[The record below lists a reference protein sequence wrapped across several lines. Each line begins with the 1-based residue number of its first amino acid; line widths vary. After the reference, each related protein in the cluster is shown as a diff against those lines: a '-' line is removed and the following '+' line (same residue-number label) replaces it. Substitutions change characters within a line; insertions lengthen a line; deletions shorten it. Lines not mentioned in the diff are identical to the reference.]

1 MFCDRCGAQLLET
14 NRYCSTCGKPV
25 VGNMPLMPV
34 QSRIAGHIRM
44 LGILWLALSGM
55 LLVGGVVMLAI
66 FRTGGL
72 WEGGFPPGSP
82 PFLHDILSCIGILLL
97 GGGVLG
103 VGWTGGVAA
112 ARRSPSSPEA
122 GAEPAS
128 GRRGCWA
135 VWRQPVSAARMGRA
149 LAGKA
154 ARSAAFIRSRRL
166 LVVVPR
172 RVWIRPQRCERR
184 T

>member
-55 LLVGGVVMLAI
+55 LLVGGAVVLAI

-82 PFLHDILSCIGILLL
+82 PFVHDILSFIGILLL
-97 GGGVLG
+97 GGGLLG
-103 VGWTGGVAA
+103 VIAGWGLLD
-112 ARRSPSSPEA
+112 
-122 GAEPAS
+122 
-128 GRRGCWA
+128 
-135 VWRQPVSAARMGRA
+135 RQAWARMLTIVLACFA
-149 LAGKA
+149 LLLFMPFGTLLGIYTLWVLLPAQSEEEYRK
-154 ARSAAFIRSRRL
+154 ISR
-166 LVVVPR
+166 PA
-172 RVWIRPQRCERR
+172 
-184 T
+184 

>member
-1 MFCDRCGAQLLET
+1 MFCDRCGAPLLET
-14 NRYCSTCGKPV
+14 NRYCPTCGKPV

-55 LLVGGVVMLAI
+55 LLVGGAVVLAI

-82 PFLHDILSCIGILLL
+82 PFVHDILSFIGILLL

-103 VGWTGGVAA
+103 VIAGWGLLD
-112 ARRSPSSPEA
+112 
-122 GAEPAS
+122 
-128 GRRGCWA
+128 
-135 VWRQPVSAARMGRA
+135 RQAWARMLTIVLACFA
-149 LAGKA
+149 LLLFMPFGTLLGIYTLWVLLPAQSEEEYRK
-154 ARSAAFIRSRRL
+154 ISR
-166 LVVVPR
+166 PA
-172 RVWIRPQRCERR
+172 
-184 T
+184 

>member
-14 NRYCSTCGKPV
+14 NRYCPTCGKPV

-55 LLVGGVVMLAI
+55 LLVGGAVVLAI
-66 FRTGGL
+66 FQTGGL

-82 PFLHDILSCIGILLL
+82 PFVHDILSFIGILLL

-103 VGWTGGVAA
+103 VIAGWGLLD
-112 ARRSPSSPEA
+112 
-122 GAEPAS
+122 
-128 GRRGCWA
+128 
-135 VWRQPVSAARMGRA
+135 RQAWARMLTIVLACFA
-149 LAGKA
+149 LLLFMPFGTLLGIYTLWVLLPAQSEEEYRK
-154 ARSAAFIRSRRL
+154 ISR
-166 LVVVPR
+166 PA
-172 RVWIRPQRCERR
+172 
-184 T
+184 

>member
-14 NRYCSTCGKPV
+14 NRYCPTCGKPV

-55 LLVGGVVMLAI
+55 LLVGGAVVLAI

-82 PFLHDILSCIGILLL
+82 PFVHDILSFIGILLL

-103 VGWTGGVAA
+103 VIAGWGLLD
-112 ARRSPSSPEA
+112 
-122 GAEPAS
+122 
-128 GRRGCWA
+128 
-135 VWRQPVSAARMGRA
+135 RQAWARMLTIVLACFA
-149 LAGKA
+149 LLLFMPFGTLLGIYTLWVLLPAQSEEEYRK
-154 ARSAAFIRSRRL
+154 ISR
-166 LVVVPR
+166 PA
-172 RVWIRPQRCERR
+172 
-184 T
+184 

>member
-103 VGWTGGVAA
+103 VIAGWGLLD
-112 ARRSPSSPEA
+112 
-122 GAEPAS
+122 
-128 GRRGCWA
+128 
-135 VWRQPVSAARMGRA
+135 RQAWARMLTIVLACFA
-149 LAGKA
+149 LLLFMPFGTLLGIYTLWVLLPAQSEEEYRK
-154 ARSAAFIRSRRL
+154 ISR
-166 LVVVPR
+166 PD
-172 RVWIRPQRCERR
+172 
-184 T
+184 

>member
-14 NRYCSTCGKPV
+14 NRYCPTRGKPV

-34 QSRIAGHIRM
+34 QNRIAGHIRM

-55 LLVGGVVMLAI
+55 LLVGGAVMLAI

-72 WEGGFPPGSP
+72 WKGGFPPGSP

-103 VGWTGGVAA
+103 AIAGWGLLD
-112 ARRSPSSPEA
+112 
-122 GAEPAS
+122 
-128 GRRGCWA
+128 
-135 VWRQPVSAARMGRA
+135 RQAWARMLTIVLACFA
-149 LAGKA
+149 LLLFMPFGTLLGIYTLWVLLPAQSEEEYRK
-154 ARSAAFIRSRRL
+154 ISR
-166 LVVVPR
+166 PA
-172 RVWIRPQRCERR
+172 
-184 T
+184 